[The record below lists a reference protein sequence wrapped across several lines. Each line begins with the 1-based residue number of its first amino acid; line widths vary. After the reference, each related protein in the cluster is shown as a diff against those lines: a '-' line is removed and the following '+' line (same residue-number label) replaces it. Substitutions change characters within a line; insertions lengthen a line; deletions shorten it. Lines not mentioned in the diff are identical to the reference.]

1 MSTLILSPRYLRGL
15 ACHAGRSYSRRV
27 EGRPADEL
35 ARSRRHGRD
44 SHLRRDDVRRG
55 DRSTARH
62 HLARHPPDDWLP
74 NLPNSV
80 LQRQIQ
86 ISTLGE
92 ARRHADPVFVKPAD
106 GRKGFAG
113 AVYRNGIGLPPPQAC
128 PDDTLVFMAEPV
140 EWRSEF
146 RCFVK
151 DGAVLTMSPY
161 LRNGESARAENGSW
175 PAAPSE
181 MTAVLAFIEKLT
193 AEVPVPPSIV
203 IDVGLIEG
211 RDWAIVEANCA
222 FGAGVYG
229 CDPHKVLEVLERG
242 CVPTVELT
250 ASDALW
256 ARPTAQL
263 E

>member
-1 MSTLILSPRYLRGL
+1 MRGAAIRAGWNVVRLTNWRVPEDTVATAIYGETMFAEVIAAQLSITLLD
-15 ACHAGRSYSRRV
+15 A
-27 EGRPADEL
+27 
-35 ARSRRHGRD
+35 
-44 SHLRRDDVRRG
+44 
-55 DRSTARH
+55 
-62 HLARHPPDDWLP
+62 PDDWLP
-74 NLPNSV
+74 NLPKPL

-113 AVYRNGIGLPPPQAC
+113 AVYRNEIGLPSPQAC

-161 LRNGESARAENGSW
+161 LRNGEPVRAENGSW

-181 MTAVLAFIEKLT
+181 VTAVQAFIEKLA

-211 RDWAIVEANCA
+211 RGWAIVEA
-222 FGAGVYG
+222 
-229 CDPHKVLEVLERG
+229 KV
-242 CVPTVELT
+242 
-250 ASDALW
+250 
-256 ARPTAQL
+256 
-263 E
+263 

>member
-1 MSTLILSPRYLRGL
+1 MSALILSPRYSEDSRVMR
-15 ACHAGRSYSRRV
+15 AAAIRAGWNVVRLTNWRV
-27 EGRPADEL
+27 PEDTVA
-35 ARSRRHGRD
+35 
-44 SHLRRDDVRRG
+44 
-55 DRSTARH
+55 TAIYGETMFAEVIAAQ
-62 HLARHPPDDWLP
+62 LGITLLDAPDDWLP
-74 NLPNSV
+74 NLPKSL

-92 ARRHADPVFVKPAD
+92 ARRRTDPVFVKPAD

-113 AVYRNGIGLPPPQAC
+113 TVYRNGIGLPSPQAC

-161 LRNGESARAENGSW
+161 LRNGEPARAENGSW
-175 PAAPSE
+175 RVAPSE
-181 MTAVLAFIEKLT
+181 VTAVQAFIEKL
-193 AEVPVPPSIV
+193 AVEVPVPPSVV
-203 IDVGLIEG
+203 IDIGLIEG

>member
-1 MSTLILSPRYLRGL
+1 MRAAAIRAGWNVVRLTNWRVPEDTVATAIYGETMFAEVIAAQLGITLLD
-15 ACHAGRSYSRRV
+15 A
-27 EGRPADEL
+27 
-35 ARSRRHGRD
+35 
-44 SHLRRDDVRRG
+44 
-55 DRSTARH
+55 
-62 HLARHPPDDWLP
+62 PDDWLP
-74 NLPNSV
+74 NLPKSL

-113 AVYRNGIGLPPPQAC
+113 AVYRNGIGLPPPKAC

-140 EWRSEF
+140 EWRAEF

-161 LRNGESARAENGSW
+161 LRNGEPARAENGSW
-175 PAAPSE
+175 PVAPSE
-181 MTAVLAFIEKLT
+181 VTAVQTCIEELVT
-193 AEVPVPPSIV
+193 EVPVPPSIV

-211 RDWAIVEANCA
+211 RGWAIVEANCA

-242 CVPTVELT
+242 CVPGEP
-250 ASDALW
+250 AECDAEW
-256 ARPTAQL
+256 TRPAARL

>member
-1 MSTLILSPRYLRGL
+1 MSTLILSPRYSEDSRVMR
-15 ACHAGRSYSRRV
+15 AAAIRAGWNVVRLTNWRV
-27 EGRPADEL
+27 P
-35 ARSRRHGRD
+35 
-44 SHLRRDDVRRG
+44 DD
-55 DRSTARH
+55 TAATAIYGETMFAEVIAAQ
-62 HLARHPPDDWLP
+62 LGITLLDDWLP
-74 NLPNSV
+74 NLPKSL
-80 LQRQIQ
+80 LQRKIQ

-92 ARRHADPVFVKPAD
+92 ARRHTDPVFVKPAD

-113 AVYRNGIGLPPPQAC
+113 AVYRNGIGLPSPQAC
-128 PDDTLVFMAEPV
+128 PDDTLVLMAEPV

-161 LRNGESARAENGSW
+161 LRNGDPARAEDGSW
-175 PAAPSE
+175 PTTPSE
-181 MTAVLAFIEKLT
+181 VAAVQALIEKLA

-211 RDWAIVEANCA
+211 RGWAIVEANCA

-229 CDPHKVLEVLERG
+229 CDPHKVLAVLERG

-250 ASDALW
+250 ASDASW
-256 ARPTAQL
+256 ARPAAQL